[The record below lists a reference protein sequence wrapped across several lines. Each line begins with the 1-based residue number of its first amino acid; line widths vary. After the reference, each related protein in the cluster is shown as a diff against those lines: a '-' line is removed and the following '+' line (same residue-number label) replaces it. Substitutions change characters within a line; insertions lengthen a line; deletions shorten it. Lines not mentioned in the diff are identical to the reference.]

1 MGFRYVRMRVL
12 STIGDSSYIHV
23 AALEFA
29 SSVGG
34 VNLAVNPDN
43 AATSIES
50 SVTAKKIAK
59 AFDGNDMT
67 YWESSLVS
75 GSIISDSTGNNPTYK
90 TLYLQQYTV
99 TYDFGVDASVDIEE
113 IRILPYVNGGVV
125 SNGTPRDML
134 FQVSNDGI
142 NWELLAIFMRSTYTS
157 SKKSFLVNDYRN
169 KPISNR
175 LLPSFIKKTRP
186 IGFNGHINRL
196 GFFNTHNGKLV
207 RQVASPY
214 AGGASIAGVTT
225 VLGQPISRKVN
236 LYDQRCYQLIAT
248 TTSGEDG
255 TFRFDFLRQG
265 LYSIMGVD
273 ITTNQNS
280 VIFAHVEAINQ

>member
-12 STIGDSSYIHV
+12 STIGDSTNIHV
-23 AALEFA
+23 AALEFT

-34 VNLAVNPDN
+34 VNLAVNPGN
-43 AATSIES
+43 AVASTEA
-50 SVTAKKIAK
+50 SVTAKKIAS

-67 YWESSLVS
+67 YWESASVS
-75 GSIISDSTGNNPTYK
+75 GATISDSTGNNPTYR
-90 TLYLQQYTV
+90 TFHLQQYTV
-99 TYDFGVDASVDIEE
+99 TYDFGVGVDVDIEE
-113 IRILPYVNGGVV
+113 IRILPYVSGGVV
-125 SNGTPRDML
+125 SSGTPRDML

-142 NWELLAIFMRSTYTS
+142 NWELLAIFMRSAYTS

-175 LLPSFIKKTRP
+175 ILPSFIKRTRP

-207 RQVASPY
+207 RQVTSPY

-236 LYDQRCYQLIAT
+236 LYDQRRYQLIAT

-255 TFRFDFLRQG
+255 IFRFDFLREG
-265 LYSIMGVD
+265 PYSIMGVD
-273 ITTNQNS
+273 ITANQNS

>member
-12 STIGDSSYIHV
+12 STIGDLSYIHV
-23 AALEFA
+23 AALEFT

-34 VNLAVNPDN
+34 VNLAVNPGN
-43 AATSIES
+43 AVASTES
-50 SVTAKKIAK
+50 SVTAKKIAS
-59 AFDGNDMT
+59 AFDGNDLT
-67 YWESSLVS
+67 YWESSSVS
-75 GSIISDSTGNNPTYK
+75 GPTISDSTGNNPTYK
-90 TLYLQQYTV
+90 SFHLQQYTV
-99 TYDFGVDASVDIEE
+99 TYDFGVGVDIEE
-113 IRILPYVNGGVV
+113 IRILPYVSAGVV
-125 SNGTPRDML
+125 SSGTPRDML

-142 NWELLAIFMRSTYTS
+142 NWELLAIFMRSAYTS

-175 LLPSFIKKTRP
+175 ILPSFIKRTRP

-207 RQVASPY
+207 RQVTSPY

-236 LYDQRCYQLIAT
+236 LYDQRRYQLIAT

-255 TFRFDFLRQG
+255 IFRFDFLREG
-265 LYSIMGVD
+265 PYSIMGVD
-273 ITTNQNS
+273 ISANQNS

>member
-12 STIGDSSYIHV
+12 STIGDSTYIHV
-23 AALEFA
+23 AALEFT

-34 VNLAVNPDN
+34 VNLAVNPGN
-43 AATSIES
+43 AVTSTES
-50 SVTAKKIAK
+50 SVTAKKIAS

-67 YWESSLVS
+67 YWESASVL
-75 GSIISDSTGNNPTYK
+75 GFIISDSTGNNPTYK
-90 TLYLQQYTV
+90 TLHLQQYTV
-99 TYDFGVDASVDIEE
+99 TYDFGIGVSVDIEE

-125 SNGTPRDML
+125 SKGTPRDML

-175 LLPSFIKKTRP
+175 LLPSFIKITRP

-207 RQVASPY
+207 RQVTSPY

-255 TFRFDFLRQG
+255 IFRFDFLREG
-265 LYSIMGVD
+265 PYSIMGVD
-273 ITTNQNS
+273 ITANQNS